1 MPMTSLHRLT
11 AALAFAA
18 GCTLTMPASAI
29 VHPRD
34 LDCRFTAGAQPDGR
48 VTVSFSLRNLS
59 AQDVHLL
66 RWGSPFEG
74 AWFSP
79 FVRVST
85 AQGALAYEGRLKKRG
100 DPSADEYLLLRA
112 GQSVDVTLTLNEVYT
127 LPATGALTLQ
137 AAWRWHDTLA
147 AGTPPR
153 PRERH
158 QGLDQDCGSVV
169 LPR

>member
-1 MPMTSLHRLT
+1 MTSLRHLL

-18 GCTLTMPASAI
+18 GCTLTMPAASAV
-29 VHPRD
+29 VHDRD
-34 LDCRFTAGAQPDGR
+34 LACRFTAATLPDGR
-48 VTVSFSLRNLS
+48 VTVSFSLRNTS

-100 DPSADEYLLLRA
+100 DPSADDYLLLRT
-112 GQSVDVTLTLNEVYT
+112 GQSTDISLTLSDVYT
-127 LPATGALTLQ
+127 LPPTGALTLK
-137 AAWRWHDTLA
+137 AAWRWHDTIA

-153 PRERH
+153 PRDRH
-158 QGLDQDCGSVV
+158 QGLDQDCGTVV
-169 LPR
+169 LQR